1 MILDRNC
8 RNWTF
13 ISIFNLISFMICLQ
27 FLIFNDNNNFDS
39 HVYGQASVT
48 DPASLMDE
56 SANSSFNAEG
66 TINTI
71 LFLRDESSNNT
82 QPIVKDINT
91 NLSSKYLLGGKWRV
105 DVLNNNV
112 TYFKS
117 NFTMIEA
124 DGSLI
129 HFHTIVY
136 KPISNQPVDQGPQDR
151 LGILLKNKS
160 NNTQV
165 FNCNVDIYTNGVLE
179 WKDVPITVSL
189 INEKVIAMDI
199 KDKKTLEHFL
209 KNPIYGLINSI
220 DLIHQ

>member
-1 MILDRNC
+1 
-8 RNWTF
+8 
-13 ISIFNLISFMICLQ
+13 MICIQ

-39 HVYGQASVT
+39 HVYGQTSVT

-56 SANSSFNAEG
+56 SANSSFNGEG

-71 LFLRDESSNNT
+71 LFLQDASINNT

-105 DVLNNNV
+105 DVVNDNV

-117 NFTMIEA
+117 NFTMIEV
-124 DGSLI
+124 DGSNI
-129 HFHTIVY
+129 HFHSIVY
-136 KPISNQPVDQGPQDR
+136 KPISNQPINEGPQDR
-151 LGILLKNKS
+151 LGILLKNKI

-189 INEKVIAMDI
+189 INEKVIVMDI

>member
-1 MILDRNC
+1 MILG

-13 ISIFNLISFMICLQ
+13 ISIFNLISSMICLQ

-56 SANSSFNAEG
+56 SANSSFNVEG

-71 LFLRDESSNNT
+71 LFLQDASSNNT

-136 KPISNQPVDQGPQDR
+136 KPIPNQPVDQGPQDR

-189 INEKVIAMDI
+189 INEKVIVMDI

>member
-1 MILDRNC
+1 MILY

-27 FLIFNDNNNFDS
+27 FLIINDNNNFDS
-39 HVYGQASVT
+39 HVYGQTSVT

-71 LFLRDESSNNT
+71 LFLQDVSSNNT

-91 NLSSKYLLGGKWRV
+91 NLSSKYLLGGKWRA
-105 DVLNNNV
+105 DVINNNV

-124 DGSLI
+124 DGRDI

-136 KPISNQPVDQGPQDR
+136 KPISNQPIDQGPQDR

-179 WKDVPITVSL
+179 WKHVPITVSL
-189 INEKVIAMDI
+189 INEKVIVMDI

-220 DLIHQ
+220 DLIRQ

>member
-1 MILDRNC
+1 MILG

-27 FLIFNDNNNFDS
+27 FLIFNDNYNFDS
-39 HVYGQASVT
+39 IVYGQTSVI
-48 DPASLMDE
+48 DPASLKMDE

-71 LFLRDESSNNT
+71 LFLQDASSNNT

-117 NFTMIEA
+117 NFTMIEV
-124 DGSLI
+124 DGSDI

-179 WKDVPITVSL
+179 WKHVPITVSL
-189 INEKVIAMDI
+189 INEKVIVMDI

>member
-1 MILDRNC
+1 
-8 RNWTF
+8 
-13 ISIFNLISFMICLQ
+13 
-27 FLIFNDNNNFDS
+27 
-39 HVYGQASVT
+39 
-48 DPASLMDE
+48 MDE

-71 LFLRDESSNNT
+71 LFSQDASINNT

-105 DVLNNNV
+105 DVVNDNV

-117 NFTMIEA
+117 NFTMIEV
-124 DGSLI
+124 DGSDI

-136 KPISNQPVDQGPQDR
+136 KPISNQPINEGPQDR
-151 LGILLKNKS
+151 LGILLKNKI

-189 INEKVIAMDI
+189 INEKVIVMDI

>member
-82 QPIVKDINT
+82 EPIVKDINT

>member
-1 MILDRNC
+1 MILG

-13 ISIFNLISFMICLQ
+13 TSIFSFILFMICLQ
-27 FLIFNDNNNFDS
+27 FLIFNDNNNIDS
-39 HVYGQASVT
+39 IVYGQTSVI
-48 DPASLMDE
+48 DPASLKMDE

-71 LFLRDESSNNT
+71 LFLQDASSNNT

-91 NLSSKYLLGGKWRV
+91 NQSSKYLLGGKWRV

-124 DGSLI
+124 DGSDI

-189 INEKVIAMDI
+189 INEKVIVMDI